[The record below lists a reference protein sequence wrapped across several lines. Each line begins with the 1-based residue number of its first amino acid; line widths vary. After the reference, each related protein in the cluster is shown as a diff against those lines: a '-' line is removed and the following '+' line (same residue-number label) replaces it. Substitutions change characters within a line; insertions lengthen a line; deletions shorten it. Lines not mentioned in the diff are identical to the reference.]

1 MTVAL
6 ISADRVQPYR
16 IRIHRC
22 LPATTPKN
30 RSAKVYHALV
40 ILALLLV
47 LLIWIDPACGQTN
60 AVATGDSV
68 WSAVKG
74 FFYGKWALVIGCL
87 VLVGCVFAFFSKG
100 AMFASI
106 GVAAVVI
113 IYLLPAIAQGLQSLA
128 QSMVG
133 N

>member
-1 MTVAL
+1 MVVDMYPWPRLT
-6 ISADRVQPYR
+6 
-16 IRIHRC
+16 
-22 LPATTPKN
+22 PATE
-30 RSAKVYHALV
+30 RLLIA
-40 ILALLLV
+40 ALLCL
-47 LLIWIDPACGQTN
+47 ACAVYCDAVFGQITN
-60 AVATGDSV
+60 QVASGDSV
-68 WSAVKG
+68 WAAVKN

-100 AMFASI
+100 ALFASV

-128 QSMVG
+128 QSLVG

>member
-1 MTVAL
+1 MRGLLLTVRRRDAR
-6 ISADRVQPYR
+6 AWFEHVF
-16 IRIHRC
+16 
-22 LPATTPKN
+22 
-30 RSAKVYHALV
+30 
-40 ILALLLV
+40 ILAVMCTLCALYC
-47 LLIWIDPACGQTN
+47 DGAFGQITN
-60 AVATGDSV
+60 QVASGDSV
-68 WSAVKG
+68 WAAVKT

-100 AMFASI
+100 ALFASV

-128 QSMVG
+128 QSLVG

>member
-1 MTVAL
+1 VSLEWAACRLDVVGVTPRAL
-6 ISADRVQPYR
+6 SRLLMR
-16 IRIHRC
+16 
-22 LPATTPKN
+22 
-30 RSAKVYHALV
+30 ALV
-40 ILALLLV
+40 VVLAVLLVVLLAVLVLALTV
-47 LLIWIDPACGQTN
+47 EPAVAQAN

-68 WSAVKG
+68 WSAVKS

-100 AMFASI
+100 AMFASV
-106 GVAAVVI
+106 GVAAVVV

-128 QSMVG
+128 QGMVG

>member
-1 MTVAL
+1 MWTLWILNSGAGAQVSNQVA
-6 ISADRVQPYR
+6 S
-16 IRIHRC
+16 
-22 LPATTPKN
+22 
-30 RSAKVYHALV
+30 
-40 ILALLLV
+40 
-47 LLIWIDPACGQTN
+47 
-60 AVATGDSV
+60 GDSV
-68 WSAVKG
+68 WTAVRN

-100 AMFASI
+100 ALFASV

-128 QSMVG
+128 QSLVG

>member
-1 MTVAL
+1 MSVECAACLVDAAGATPVVLSRLVWGMLVVLAVVFTVVL
-6 ISADRVQPYR
+6 TVE
-16 IRIHRC
+16 
-22 LPATTPKN
+22 PAM
-30 RSAKVYHALV
+30 AQV
-40 ILALLLV
+40 
-47 LLIWIDPACGQTN
+47 N

-68 WSAVKG
+68 WSAVKS

-100 AMFASI
+100 AMFASV
-106 GVAAVVI
+106 GVAAVVV

-128 QSMVG
+128 QGMVG